1 MNQLDLRIVGRRRGF
16 TLVEMLVVLA
26 LMLVLAALA
35 IAFVPRMNERAKTPR
50 GASQLQ
56 MWLLIARQWAK
67 RDNIPTGI
75 RLQAGRLYP
84 NPATANINLVT
95 DIQYIQQPPPYH
107 ALTYT
112 GSAPSLTQVDSSL
125 ELFPATA
132 GVYPPGYSAT
142 NQNQMLKAIY
152 ASPSTNV
159 VDFYGG
165 NLRGA
170 VLTPTPGPPTTLAA
184 NQSLWQVQPGDYL
197 EMPTGGK
204 IFLITDVIPD
214 PSDPLL
220 PLNPNQPPER
230 PGSVLFLSQNHGLTG
245 TTTQSDYRI
254 IRGPRILSG
263 EKGLQLP
270 QDVAIDTTT
279 NTIFGNTL
287 PTNTFTNDVDILF
300 APSGQV
306 ISKGLSTDKIIL
318 WVRDVTQDGQVL
330 LPGVGTGPGPSGL
343 PAGEHSLVV
352 VHTRTGFIASHNV
365 FSGVTTLGQTA
376 VTAATVGTSVQIT
389 VANAG
394 GISVGDYLI
403 IDANSNGPPQTFQ
416 ETQQVINIAGNTL
429 TFGQMMFSH
438 TPPYRVVSDPYSYVR
453 SAHGSGI

>member
-1 MNQLDLRIVGRRRGF
+1 MSRLDLRIVGRRRGF

-35 IAFVPRMNERAKTPR
+35 VAFVPRMNERAKTPR

-67 RDNIPTGI
+67 RDNVPTGI

-84 NPATANINLVT
+84 NPATANANLLS
-95 DIQYIQQPPPYH
+95 DLQYIQQPPPYH
-107 ALTYT
+107 AFDANT
-112 GSAPSLTQVDSSL
+112 GSDSSL
-125 ELFPATA
+125 ALFNPTA
-132 GVYPPGYSAT
+132 AGYPPGYSAM
-142 NQNQMLKAIY
+142 NQNQMLKATY
-152 ASPSTNV
+152 TSGNN

-204 IFLITDVIPD
+204 IFQITDVVPD
-214 PSDPLL
+214 PGDPLL

-230 PGSVLFLSQNHGLTG
+230 PGSVLFLSQQHGLTG
-245 TTTQSDYRI
+245 TTGQSDYRI

-270 QDVAIDTTT
+270 QDVAIDATT
-279 NTIFGNTL
+279 NAIFGNPL
-287 PTNTFTNDVDILF
+287 PTNTFTGDVDILF

-306 ISKGLSTDKIIL
+306 ISKGLTTDKVIF
-318 WVRDVTQDGQVL
+318 WVRDVTQDGNVS
-330 LPGVGTGPGPSGL
+330 LPGVGTGPGPGGL

-365 FSGVTTLGQTA
+365 FSGVTTLGQTT
-376 VTAATVGTSVQIT
+376 VTAATVGTSVQVT

-394 GISVGDYLI
+394 GISIGDYLI
-403 IDANSNGPPQTFQ
+403 IDANTNGPPQTFQ
-416 ETQQVINIAGNTL
+416 ETQQVVNIVGNTL
-429 TFGQMMFSH
+429 TFGQMMFPH

-453 SAHGSGI
+453 SAQSSGM